1 MKKKVILILKLLFF
15 VLILFLL
22 YRELKNY
29 NIRHII
35 EVVNEYRIS
44 VIILGLLTAGLNYF
58 ILTFYDLLALR
69 NEDEKLSF
77 KKIIP
82 VSFTAFAFGNSLGF
96 SGISSSAIRLRL
108 YGALKI
114 PEGKIIK
121 ISLFTMV
128 SFWVGL
134 ITAAAVSAAV
144 NMKIYAVPLIILLM
158 IYCWKIPDRKK
169 LSIKRSIVLK
179 QLIVGFIDWA
189 AAGLVLYIFLPERPD
204 FFLFLGIFCLAQFA
218 GVVSNLPGGIGTF
231 EFVFLKLLGSSN
243 GILAAIF
250 LYRVIYYLVP
260 LLGAIITYLVLEFTK
275 KAEKITKTYEFL
287 IPILLAA
294 FCFTSGMILLISGAI
309 PPAISR
315 ITFLEKIIPLGV
327 LEISH
332 FLGSIIGIVLILL
345 SYAIKNRINLA
356 YRVSVCAL
364 VFGIFSLLFKGA
376 GYGTVMVL
384 IFVLIL
390 LIPSKKFFY
399 RKSSLFHNGINPEWT
414 VLIIMVLISSIW
426 LGLFSYKQTPYSSL
440 LWWQFEFHKGAP
452 RVLRMI
458 FAIGLFTFIF
468 SVIKILRPVPQ
479 EKYTVLNDS
488 REAVD
493 EIMKTSS
500 DSESNLVY
508 LNDKRIYFSDN
519 KKAFLMYG
527 KYQNTRI
534 VMGDPIGNESEISEI
549 IWDYFLETK
558 NSLESLIFYEVGK
571 ENLHYYLDIG
581 LTILKIGEE
590 ALVNLENFSLK
601 GDKKKTLR
609 YTYNKLTK
617 EEYEMKIIKKEDIEP
632 YLDELERISDIWLK
646 TKSVKEKSF
655 SLGNFTKEYMRN
667 FDTAVIIKDNEIYA
681 FANLFYS
688 GDKNE
693 ISIDLMR
700 YDADKAP
707 NGIMDFLFMKIMEHG
722 KENEFK
728 YFNLGMAPL
737 SGIEDK
743 NTGLVN
749 LWNKAGIFIYKH
761 GNHFY
766 NFDGLK
772 KFKNKFDPEWKPKY
786 VAFYGN
792 PLKIVSNTVSL
803 ISGGMKGFF
812 KK

>member
-1 MKKKVILILKLLFF
+1 MKKKAILTLKLLFF

-35 EVVNEYRIS
+35 EVVNGYSIS
-44 VIILGLLTAGLNYF
+44 VIILGLLAAGLNYF

-114 PEGKIIK
+114 PEGKIVK

-134 ITAAAVSAAV
+134 ITTAAVSAAV
-144 NMKIYAVPLIILLM
+144 SMKAYAVPLIILLV
-158 IYCWKIPDRKK
+158 IYCWKIPEIKK
-169 LSIKRSIVLK
+169 LSIKRNTVLK
-179 QLIVGFIDWA
+179 QLIVGFIDWTV
-189 AAGLVLYIFLPERPD
+189 AGLVLYIFLPEKPD
-204 FFLFLGIFCLAQFA
+204 FFLFLGVFCLAQFA

-275 KAEKITKTYEFL
+275 KSEKITKTYEFL
-287 IPILLAA
+287 VPVFLAA
-294 FCFTSGMILLISGAI
+294 FCFTSGMVLLISGAV

-315 ITFLEKIIPLGV
+315 ITFLEEIIPLEL

-364 VFGIFSLLFKGA
+364 ILGIFSLLFKGA
-376 GYGTVMVL
+376 GYETALVL

-399 RKSSLFHNGINPEWT
+399 RKSSLFHNGINSEWT
-414 VLIIMVLISSIW
+414 VLIIMALISSIW
-426 LGLFSYKQTPYSSL
+426 LGLFSYKKTSYSSL
-440 LWWQFEFHKGAP
+440 LWWQFEFQKGAP

-468 SVIKILRPVPQ
+468 SVIKILRPVSQ
-479 EKYTVLNDS
+479 EKYMLLNDS
-488 REAVD
+488 KEAVD

-519 KKAFLMYG
+519 KKAFIMYG

-534 VMGDPIGNESEISEI
+534 VMGDPVGNENEISEI
-549 IWDYFLETK
+549 IWDFFLETK
-558 NSLESLIFYEVGK
+558 NSLESIIFYEVGK

-590 ALVNLENFSLK
+590 ALVNLEDFTLK

-617 EEYEMKIIKKEDIEP
+617 DEYEMKIIKKEDIES
-632 YLDELERISDIWLK
+632 YLDELERISDIWLD
-646 TKSVKEKSF
+646 TKNVREKSF

-667 FDTAVIIKDNEIYA
+667 FDTAVITKDNEIYA

-688 GDKNE
+688 GNKNE

-722 KENEFK
+722 KENGFK

-743 NTGLVN
+743 NTGLVS

-766 NFDGLK
+766 NFEGLK
-772 KFKNKFDPEWKPKY
+772 KFKNKFDPEWSPKY

>member
-1 MKKKVILILKLLFF
+1 MKKKIILILKLLFF
-15 VLILFLL
+15 ILILFLL

-35 EVVNEYRIS
+35 EVVNGYDIS
-44 VIILGLLTAGLNYF
+44 VIILGILTAGLNYF

-134 ITAAAVSAAV
+134 ITALAVSAAV
-144 NMKIYAVPLIILLM
+144 SMKLYAIPLILLLG
-158 IYCWKIPDRKK
+158 IYCWKIPKIKK

-179 QLIVGFIDWA
+179 QLIVGFTDWA
-189 AAGLVLYIFLPERPD
+189 VAGLVLYIFLPEKPD

-231 EFVFLKLLGSSN
+231 EFVFLKLLGSCN
-243 GILAAIF
+243 GVLEAIF

-260 LLGAIITYLVLEFTK
+260 LIGGIITYLILEFTA
-275 KAEKITKTYEFL
+275 KAEKIKKTYEFL
-287 IPILLAA
+287 VPVLLAV
-294 FCFTSGMILLISGAI
+294 FCFTSGMILLISGSI
-309 PPAISR
+309 PPAVSR
-315 ITFLEKIIPLGV
+315 ISFLEKIIPLGV

-332 FLGSIIGIVLILL
+332 FLGSIIGIILILL

-364 VFGIFSLLFKGA
+364 ILGIFSLLFKGA
-376 GYGTVMVL
+376 GYGTALVL
-384 IFVLIL
+384 LFVLIL

-399 RKSSLFHNGINPEWT
+399 RKSSLFHNGINTEWT
-414 VLIIMVLISSIW
+414 VLILMVLISSIW
-426 LGLFSYKQTPYSSL
+426 LGLFSYKKTPYSSL

-452 RVLRMI
+452 RVLRTI
-458 FAIGLFTFIF
+458 FAMGLFTFIF
-468 SVIKILRPVPQ
+468 SVIKILKPVSQ

-493 EIMKTSS
+493 EIMKTSF

-519 KKAFLMYG
+519 KKAFIMYG

-534 VMGDPIGNESEISEI
+534 VMGDPVGDESEISEI

-558 NSLESLIFYEVGK
+558 NSLESIIFYEVGK

-590 ALVNLENFSLK
+590 ALVRLEDFSLK

-632 YLDELERISDIWLK
+632 YLDELERISDIWLG
-646 TKSVKEKSF
+646 TKKVREKSF

-688 GDKNE
+688 GNKNE

-700 YDADKAP
+700 YDADRAP
-707 NGIMDFLFMKIMEHG
+707 NGIMDFLFMKIMEYG
-722 KENEFK
+722 RENGFR

-743 NTGLVN
+743 NTGLIN

-766 NFDGLK
+766 NFEGLK
-772 KFKNKFDPEWKPKY
+772 KFKNKFDPEWEPKY

-792 PLKIVSNTVSL
+792 PVKIVSNTVSL

>member
-1 MKKKVILILKLLFF
+1 MKKKIILILKLLFF
-15 VLILFLL
+15 ILILFLL

-35 EVVNEYRIS
+35 EVVNEYSVS
-44 VIILGLLTAGLNYF
+44 VIILGLLTAVLNYF

-69 NEDEKLSF
+69 NEDEKLPF

-134 ITAAAVSAAV
+134 ITASAVSAAV
-144 NMKIYAVPLIILLM
+144 NMKIYAVPLILLLG
-158 IYCWKIPDRKK
+158 IYCWKIPEIKK

-179 QLIVGFIDWA
+179 QLIVGFTDWA
-189 AAGLVLYIFLPERPD
+189 VAGLVLYIFLPEKPD

-243 GILAAIF
+243 GILAAVF
-250 LYRVIYYLVP
+250 LYRVVYYLVP
-260 LLGAIITYLVLEFTK
+260 LIGAVITYLILEFTS
-275 KAEKITKTYEFL
+275 KAEKIAKAYEFF
-287 IPILLAA
+287 IPVLLAV
-294 FCFTSGMILLISGAI
+294 FCFTSGMILLISGSI

-315 ITFLEKIIPLGV
+315 IAFLEKVIPLGV

-376 GYGTVMVL
+376 GYEMAMVL
-384 IFVLIL
+384 VFVLIL

-399 RKSSLFHNGINPEWT
+399 RKSSLFHNGINMEWT
-414 VLIIMVLISSIW
+414 VLIIIVLISSIW

-440 LWWQFEFHKGAP
+440 LWWQFEFHRGAP
-452 RVLRMI
+452 RVLRTI

-468 SVIKILRPVPQ
+468 SAVKILKPVSQ
-479 EKYTVLNDS
+479 EKYTVLDDS

-493 EIMKTSS
+493 EIMKTSF

-508 LNDKRIYFSDN
+508 LNDKRIYFGDN
-519 KKAFLMYG
+519 KKAFIMYG

-534 VMGDPIGNESEISEI
+534 VMGDPVGDESEISEI
-549 IWDYFLETK
+549 IWDYFLDTK
-558 NSLESLIFYEVGK
+558 NSLESIIFYEVGK

-590 ALVNLENFSLK
+590 ALVRLEDFSLK

-632 YLDELERISDIWLK
+632 YLDELERISDIWLG
-646 TKSVKEKSF
+646 TKKVREKSF

-667 FDTAVIIKDNEIYA
+667 FDTAVIVKNDEIYA

-688 GDKNE
+688 GNKNE

-700 YDADKAP
+700 YDADRAP
-707 NGIMDFLFMKIMEHG
+707 NGIMDFLFMKIMEYG
-722 KENEFK
+722 RENGFR

-766 NFDGLK
+766 NFEGLK
-772 KFKNKFDPEWKPKY
+772 KFKNKFDPEWEPKY

-792 PLKIVSNTVSL
+792 PIKIVSNTVSL

>member
-1 MKKKVILILKLLFF
+1 M
-15 VLILFLL
+15 
-22 YRELKNY
+22 
-29 NIRHII
+29 
-35 EVVNEYRIS
+35 
-44 VIILGLLTAGLNYF
+44 
-58 ILTFYDLLALR
+58 
-69 NEDEKLSF
+69 
-77 KKIIP
+77 
-82 VSFTAFAFGNSLGF
+82 
-96 SGISSSAIRLRL
+96 
-108 YGALKI
+108 
-114 PEGKIIK
+114 
-121 ISLFTMV
+121 
-128 SFWVGL
+128 
-134 ITAAAVSAAV
+134 
-144 NMKIYAVPLIILLM
+144 
-158 IYCWKIPDRKK
+158 
-169 LSIKRSIVLK
+169 SIKRSIVLK
-179 QLIVGFIDWA
+179 QIIVGFTDWA
-189 AAGLVLYIFLPERPD
+189 VAGLVLYLFLPEKPD

-231 EFVFLKLLGSSN
+231 EFVFINLLGSSN

-250 LYRVIYYLVP
+250 LYRVVYYLVP
-260 LLGAIITYLVLEFTK
+260 LIGAIITYIIMEFTSK
-275 KAEKITKTYEFL
+275 TEKIARTYEFL
-287 IPILLAA
+287 VPVLLAA
-294 FCFTSGMILLISGAI
+294 FCFTSGIILLVSGSI

-332 FLGSIIGIVLILL
+332 FLGSIVGIVLILL

-356 YRVSVCAL
+356 YRISICTL
-364 VFGIFSLLFKGA
+364 ILGIFSLLFKGA
-376 GYGTVMVL
+376 GYGTASVL
-384 IFVLIL
+384 LLVLIL

-399 RKSSLFHNGINPEWT
+399 RKSSLFHNGINLEWT
-414 VLIIMVLISSIW
+414 VLIVMVLISSIW
-426 LGLFSYKQTPYSSL
+426 LGLFSYNKTPYSDL

-452 RVLRMI
+452 RVLRAI

-468 SVIKILRPVPQ
+468 SIIKILRPVTQ
-479 EKYTVLNDS
+479 EKYTCLNDS
-488 REAVD
+488 KETVD
-493 EIMKTSS
+493 EIMRDSS

-519 KKAFLMYG
+519 KKAFIMYG

-534 VMGDPIGNESEISEI
+534 VMGDPVGDENEISEI
-549 IWDYFLETK
+549 IWDYYLDTK
-558 NSLESLIFYEVGK
+558 NSLESIIFYEVGK

-590 ALVNLENFSLK
+590 ALVNLGDFSLK

-617 EEYEMKIIKKEDIEP
+617 EEYEIKIIKKEEIEP
-632 YLDELERISDIWLK
+632 YLDELERISDIWLE
-646 TKSVKEKSF
+646 TKKVREKSF

-667 FDTAVIIKDNEIYA
+667 FDTAVITKDNEIYA

-700 YDADKAP
+700 YDVDKAP
-707 NGIMDFLFMKIMEHG
+707 NGIMDFLFMKIMEYG
-722 KENEFK
+722 KENGYK

-737 SGIEDK
+737 SGIEDR

-766 NFDGLK
+766 NFEGLK

-792 PLKIVSNTVSL
+792 PFKIVSNTVSL